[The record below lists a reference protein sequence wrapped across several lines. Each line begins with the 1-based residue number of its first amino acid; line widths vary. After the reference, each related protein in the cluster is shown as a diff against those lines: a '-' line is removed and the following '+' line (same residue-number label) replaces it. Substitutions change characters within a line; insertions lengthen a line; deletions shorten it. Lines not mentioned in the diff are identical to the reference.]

1 MRKKVEDGI
10 KSDQSCIMVWRKI
23 EGTAK
28 EKWIG
33 NGGVTEEV
41 PVGPVVL
48 ASEAL
53 AASAE
58 EEELACL
65 GGDG

>member
-28 EKWIG
+28 EKWMG

-41 PVGPVVL
+41 LL

>member
-1 MRKKVEDGI
+1 
-10 KSDQSCIMVWRKI
+10 MVWRKI

-28 EKWIG
+28 EKWMG

-41 PVGPVVL
+41 LL